1 MSVLR
6 INQHPGGAPN
16 RYRIDVSAEIPRFQP
31 PSFSRDIEFAL
42 SPQDGELIR
51 WYLEDFL
58 QFDEEPAPTIAKR
71 AEAVMTAR
79 GEELFRSIFEG
90 SPQGFQLWTLV
101 QPHLASTRIEV
112 TTGIAQATAIPREL
126 IRDPHTRTDLALSAE
141 AFVRTQQGGQP
152 VLSPQAEAERV
163 RILLVICRP
172 KGGEDVPFRS
182 VAGKL
187 VTQLGEGDRE
197 GFQLAKGSALDIPCA

>member
-1 MSVLR
+1 
-6 INQHPGGAPN
+6 
-16 RYRIDVSAEIPRFQP
+16 VSAEIPGFQP

-51 WYLEDFL
+51 WYLENFL

-79 GEELFRSIFEG
+79 GEDLFSRIFES

-112 TTGIAQATAIPREL
+112 RATSR
-126 IRDPHTRTDLALSAE
+126 
-141 AFVRTQQGGQP
+141 G
-152 VLSPQAEAERV
+152 
-163 RILLVICRP
+163 
-172 KGGEDVPFRS
+172 
-182 VAGKL
+182 
-187 VTQLGEGDRE
+187 
-197 GFQLAKGSALDIPCA
+197 